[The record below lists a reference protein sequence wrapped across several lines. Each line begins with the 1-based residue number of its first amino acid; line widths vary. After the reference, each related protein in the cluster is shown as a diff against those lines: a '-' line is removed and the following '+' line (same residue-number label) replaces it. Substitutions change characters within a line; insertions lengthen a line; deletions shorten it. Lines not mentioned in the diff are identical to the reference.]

1 LLGARVLVVQP
12 RDALA
17 RTTAR
22 AIRSAGWEPVV
33 VCDGDAAVRGT
44 VTDPPD
50 AVVLDL
56 TLPALDGWCV
66 LATLGTRPGPP
77 VVAYADAGDATRA
90 VLLGAA
96 ACVHDRGAVVAALA
110 RILAA
115 VRI

>member
-17 RTTAR
+17 RTVAR
-22 AIRSAGWEPVV
+22 ALGGAGWDPVLV
-33 VCDGDAAVRGT
+33 PDGDAAVRIA
-44 VTDPPD
+44 VTDPPA
-50 AVVLDL
+50 AVLLDL

-66 LATLGTRPGPP
+66 LATLGARPGPP
-77 VVAYADAGDATRA
+77 VVAYAEPGDASRA

-110 RILAA
+110 RILAP
-115 VRI
+115 VRA